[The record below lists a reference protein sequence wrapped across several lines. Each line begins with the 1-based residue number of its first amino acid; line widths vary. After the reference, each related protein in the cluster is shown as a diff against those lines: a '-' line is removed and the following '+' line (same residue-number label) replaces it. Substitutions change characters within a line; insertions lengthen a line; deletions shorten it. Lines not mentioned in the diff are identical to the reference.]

1 MTEWRE
7 LELHYAKILKSS
19 VPRER
24 RRLFEEAYTAV
35 SAARMATMP
44 DEPEC
49 RAAGTS
55 DALVKSLLRFCQPQ
69 DDILEIG
76 CGRGYTC
83 AGLASHV
90 NSITGIDVSAPV
102 LDEARALLEN
112 RGITNAKIAKGFAD
126 ELTSNFPE
134 QSFDKIVSIDVYE
147 HLHPDDVHRHLEQ
160 VHAVLRPGGEAII
173 VTPNRHTGP
182 HDMTRDLFPDAR
194 EPLGFHLNE
203 TTYDDLSS
211 KLKGVGFSR
220 IRAVLPLS
228 FYSPVKNNLVF
239 PAVLSA
245 WAESWH
251 KLASGIPIVDKI
263 ERVLIDRVYVVA
275 RRA

>member
-7 LELHYAKILKSS
+7 LELHYAKLLKSS
-19 VPRER
+19 APGER
-24 RRLFEEAYTAV
+24 RRLFEEAYSAV

-44 DEPEC
+44 NEPEC
-49 RAAGTS
+49 RTAGTS
-55 DALVKSLLRFCQPQ
+55 VALVKSLARLCQPQ
-69 DDILEIG
+69 DDVLEIG

-90 NSITGIDVSAPV
+90 NSITGTDVSDPV
-102 LDEARALLEN
+102 LDEARALLAK
-112 RGITNAKIAKGFAD
+112 RGITNAKITKGFAD
-126 ELTSNFPE
+126 ELTSHFPGE
-134 QSFDKIVSIDVYE
+134 SFDKIISIDVYE
-147 HLHPDDVHRHLEQ
+147 HLHPDDICRHLEE
-160 VHAVLRPGGEAII
+160 VHAVLRPRGEAII

-203 TTYDDLSS
+203 TTYDELSS
-211 KLKGVGFSR
+211 KLKDAGFSR
-220 IRAVLPLS
+220 IRSVFPLS
-228 FYSPVKNNLVF
+228 FYSPVNNNLVF

-245 WAESWH
+245 WAESWY
-251 KLASGIPIVDKI
+251 KLVSEIPLLNKL
-263 ERVLIDRVYVVA
+263 ERVLVDRVYVVA